1 MDDAVLLFVAGD
13 MVAGVGAGIYSSGV
27 VGKVGVEM
35 KVELEV
41 KTEIEGLIYLN
52 PCGRAVALK
61 ILNVSLKK

>member
-1 MDDAVLLFVAGD
+1 MLLFVAGD

-41 KTEIEGLIYLN
+41 KTEIIGLIN